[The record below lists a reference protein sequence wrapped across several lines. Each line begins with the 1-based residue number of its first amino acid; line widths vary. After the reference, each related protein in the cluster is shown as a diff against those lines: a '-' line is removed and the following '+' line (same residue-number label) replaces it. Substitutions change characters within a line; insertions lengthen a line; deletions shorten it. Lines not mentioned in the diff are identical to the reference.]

1 MAAQLQPVIADT
13 SQQVQLQQQQ
23 QQQPQQQ
30 QQVVAPVPTPSQIDE
45 TGHKR
50 LHVTNIPFRF
60 RDNDLKQMF
69 GVSSMITTLP
79 NKSYNDAMQ

>member
-1 MAAQLQPVIADT
+1 MITDA

-23 QQQPQQQ
+23 QQQQQQQLQQQ
-30 QQVVAPVPTPSQIDE
+30 QQVVIPVPTAIQTDDS
-45 TGHKR
+45 GHKR

-69 GVSSMITTLP
+69 GVSYCM
-79 NKSYNDAMQ
+79 